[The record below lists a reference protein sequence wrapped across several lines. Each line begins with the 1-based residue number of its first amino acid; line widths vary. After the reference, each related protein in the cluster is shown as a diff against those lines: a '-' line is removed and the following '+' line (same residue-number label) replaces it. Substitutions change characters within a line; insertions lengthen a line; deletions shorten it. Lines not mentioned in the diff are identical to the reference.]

1 MINVTITKNTFN
13 RSRATKYQVLCSLV
27 NKIKYETFPNASGQC
42 ETQVRKLF
50 GGHCYYPDAP
60 LSNCLVKTV
69 SGDPY
74 SAGRYTVDPSL
85 LTMEQVSKIQAGEYD
100 YLLKSY

>member
-1 MINVTITKNTFN
+1 MIRVTITKNTFN
-13 RSRATKYQVLCSLV
+13 KTQGLKYQVLKDLV
-27 NKIKYETFPNASGQC
+27 SKIKYETFPSDSGHC

-50 GGHCYYPDAP
+50 GGHIYYPDAP

-85 LTMEQVSKIQAGEYD
+85 LTKEQLSKIQAGEYD